1 VRDGLRAF
9 KHERPSDAA
18 RVTSTPPCRR
28 AMKVLVTGHHG
39 YLGSVVAP
47 AIAAAGHD
55 VTGVD
60 TFFYEGCD
68 FVDESRAVTALRADV
83 RDLSAGELEGY
94 DAIVHLAALSNDPLG
109 ALNAELT
116 LDINFR
122 ATVELARKAKD
133 AGVGRFV
140 FASSCSMY
148 GETAG
153 GEHVTEE
160 APLRPLT
167 AYAESKVRSEEGLA
181 ELADAGFAPVFMRN
195 ATVYG
200 VSPRLRFDVVLNNL
214 AGWAYTTKR
223 VRIMSDGTPWRPI
236 VHVRDVADA
245 TITMLTAP
253 ADVVRAEAFN
263 VGADSENYQVRD
275 LAEIVRVT
283 FAGCD
288 VEYAEGAGP
297 DPRSYRVSFGK
308 LERTFPEFQTTWNA
322 ADGAR
327 ELRTAFEQ
335 VNLNE
340 AEFAGHKFTRL
351 AHLKLLADSGRID
364 ETLRWVQAA
373 RPTAV

>member
-1 VRDGLRAF
+1 
-9 KHERPSDAA
+9 
-18 RVTSTPPCRR
+18 
-28 AMKVLVTGHHG
+28 
-39 YLGSVVAP
+39 
-47 AIAAAGHD
+47 
-55 VTGVD
+55 
-60 TFFYEGCD
+60 
-68 FVDESRAVTALRADV
+68 
-83 RDLSAGELEGY
+83 
-94 DAIVHLAALSNDPLG
+94 
-109 ALNAELT
+109 
-116 LDINFR
+116 
-122 ATVELARKAKD
+122 
-133 AGVGRFV
+133 
-140 FASSCSMY
+140 
-148 GETAG
+148 
-153 GEHVTEE
+153 
-160 APLRPLT
+160 
-167 AYAESKVRSEEGLA
+167 

>member
-1 VRDGLRAF
+1 
-9 KHERPSDAA
+9 
-18 RVTSTPPCRR
+18 
-28 AMKVLVTGHHG
+28 MKVLVTGHHG
-39 YLGSVVAP
+39 YLGSVVTP
-47 AIAAAGHD
+47 TIAAAGHD
-55 VTGVD
+55 VTGID

-68 FVDESRAVTALRADV
+68 FVDELDQVTALRADV
-83 RDLSAGELEGY
+83 RDLDTGDLEGY

-122 ATVELARKAKD
+122 ATVHLARKAKE

-148 GETAG
+148 GSAAG

-167 AYAESKVRSEEGLA
+167 AYAESKVRSEERLA
-181 ELADAGFAPVFMRN
+181 ELADADFAPVFMRN

-214 AGWAYTTKR
+214 AGWAHTTKR

-236 VHVRDVADA
+236 VHVRDVANA
-245 TITMLTAP
+245 TLTILTAP

-263 VGADSENYQVRD
+263 IGAKTENYQVRD
-275 LAEIVRVT
+275 LGEIVRET
-283 FAGCD
+283 FPGCE

-297 DPRSYRVSFGK
+297 DPRSYRVDFGK
-308 LERTFPEFQTTWNA
+308 LERAFPDFSTSWNA
-322 ADGAR
+322 AGGAR
-327 ELRTAFEQ
+327 ELRSAFEQ
-335 VNLNE
+335 IDLKE
-340 AEFAGHKFTRL
+340 SDFTGHKYTRL

-364 ETLRWVQAA
+364 ENLRWVQAS
-373 RPTAV
+373 RPTMV

>member
-1 VRDGLRAF
+1 
-9 KHERPSDAA
+9 
-18 RVTSTPPCRR
+18 
-28 AMKVLVTGHHG
+28 MKILVTGHHG

-47 AIAAAGHD
+47 AIAEAGHD
-55 VTGVD
+55 VTGLD

-68 FVDESRAVTALRADV
+68 FVDDSGQITALRADV
-83 RDLSAGELEGY
+83 RDLESADLEGY

-109 ALNAELT
+109 ALNTELT

-148 GETAG
+148 GSAAG
-153 GEHVTEE
+153 SEHVTEE

-167 AYAESKVRSEEGLA
+167 AYAESKVRSEEGLL
-181 ELADAGFAPVFMRN
+181 ELADSDFTPVFMRN

-223 VRIMSDGTPWRPI
+223 VLIMSDGTPWRPI
-236 VHVRDVADA
+236 VHVRDVAAA

-253 ADVVRAEAFN
+253 ADLVRAEAFN
-263 VGADSENYQVRD
+263 VGANSENYQVRD
-275 LAEIVRVT
+275 LADIVRET
-283 FAGCD
+283 FPGCE

-297 DPRSYRVSFGK
+297 DPRSYRVDFGK
-308 LERTFPEFQTTWNA
+308 LTRTFPAFETTWNA
-322 ADGAR
+322 ADGAS
-327 ELRTAFEQ
+327 ELRSAFEQ
-335 VNLNE
+335 VGLTE
-340 AEFAGHKFTRL
+340 SDFTGHKYTRL
-351 AHLKLLADSGRID
+351 AHLKLLADAGRID
-364 ETLRWVQAA
+364 EDLRWVQAA
-373 RPTAV
+373 RPATV

>member
-1 VRDGLRAF
+1 
-9 KHERPSDAA
+9 
-18 RVTSTPPCRR
+18 
-28 AMKVLVTGHHG
+28 MKVLVTGHHG

-68 FVDESRAVTALRADV
+68 FVEESRAVTALRADV

>member
-1 VRDGLRAF
+1 MR
-9 KHERPSDAA
+9 
-18 RVTSTPPCRR
+18 
-28 AMKVLVTGHHG
+28 VLVTGHHG

-47 AIAAAGHD
+47 VVAAAGHD

-68 FVDESRAVTALRADV
+68 FVDDLLPVTALRADL
-83 RDLSAGELEGY
+83 RDLVSEDLEGY

-109 ALNAELT
+109 ALDAELT

-122 ATVELARKAKD
+122 TTVELARKAKEV
-133 AGVGRFV
+133 GVGRFV

-148 GETAG
+148 GAAAG

-181 ELADAGFAPVFMRN
+181 ELADAHFAPVFMRN

-245 TITMLTAP
+245 TLAMLTAP
-253 ADVVRAEAFN
+253 ADLVRGEAFN
-263 VGADSENYQVRD
+263 IGAKTENYQVRD
-275 LAEIVRVT
+275 LGEIVRGT
-283 FAGCD
+283 FPGCE

-297 DPRSYRVSFGK
+297 DPRSYRVDFGK
-308 LERTFPEFQTTWNA
+308 LERTFPEFTTSWSA
-322 ADGAR
+322 ADGAQ
-327 ELRTAFEQ
+327 ELRRAFEQ
-335 VNLNE
+335 IELKE
-340 AEFAGHKFTRL
+340 SEFTGHKYTRL
-351 AHLKLLADSGRID
+351 AHLKLLVDSGRID
-364 ETLRWVQAA
+364 ESLRWVQAS
-373 RPTAV
+373 RPTMV